1 MSTADT
7 IAGLKPLKNSLHAI
21 FIFAPPFVLSSLVS
35 NEKNCVCA
43 SYIDKKSA
51 FLLRIK
57 AEVISMSLFCS
68 TRLIAAS
75 IVIISC
81 LDEDVVNIILSPA
94 IPASLLPKCI
104 A

>member
-1 MSTADT
+1 MLTAST
-7 IAGLKPLKNSLHAI
+7 ILGLKLLKNTLHAI
-21 FIFAPPFVLSSLVS
+21 FIFAPPFVLSSRVS